1 MHWRLLQITGGLL
14 EVYREDHN
22 SFWGLLTV
30 MHSNTEPSVTKVK
43 IGSNVIVPPSVHGF
57 ERTVVLVDEGSSEE
71 TVLRMNIKGNALTE
85 NPRLIID
92 LFCYDVTTGE

>member
-71 TVLRMNIKGNALTE
+71 TVLRIYIKGNALTE
-85 NPRLIID
+85 NPILIID
-92 LFCYDVTTGE
+92 LFCYDVTTGD

>member
-1 MHWRLLQITGGLL
+1 MHWRLLQITVSLL
-14 EVYREDHN
+14 EEYYN

-57 ERTVVLVDEGSSEE
+57 ERTVVLVDEGTSGEI
-71 TVLRMNIKGNALTE
+71 VLRMNIKGNALTE
-85 NPRLIID
+85 NPRLFVD